1 MTRIWVVRH
10 GQSMLNAVERI
21 QGWSDA
27 PLTPTGR
34 EQSTTR
40 GLDFAAAGIRFDA
53 AFSGD
58 GMRHRETAA
67 GLLAA
72 AGSALT
78 AQPDPRWRELSFG
91 ALEGMHVRRFA
102 RLMEEHAEAER
113 PFIATLDAL
122 AAEDPL
128 AETPATVAVRA
139 LEALHDAAD
148 AGSEVLV
155 VTSGI
160 TIMSLLHTLGGALDA
175 RSGPANLSVS
185 TIRRHEDAWIVDRAA
200 DPDPIA
206 V

>member
-10 GQSMLNAVERI
+10 GQSMLNAAERV
-21 QGWSDA
+21 QGWADA
-27 PLTPTGR
+27 PLTPAGR
-34 EQSTTR
+34 EQAAVR
-40 GLDFAAAGIRFDA
+40 GLNFAAAGIRFDA

-72 AGSALT
+72 AGSGLT
-78 AQPDPRWRELSFG
+78 AHPDPRWRELSFG
-91 ALEGMHVRRFA
+91 AREGMHIRRFG
-102 RLMEEHAEAER
+102 RLVQEHADAEM
-113 PFIATLDAL
+113 PFLATLDAL

-128 AETPATVAVRA
+128 AESPAAVAARA
-139 LEALHDAAD
+139 LEALHDVAR

-160 TIMSLLHTLGGALDA
+160 TILSLLGALGAGPEA

-185 TIRRHEDAWIVDRAA
+185 TIRRHGDAWIVDRVA
-200 DPDPIA
+200 DPDPLA
-206 V
+206 P

>member
-27 PLTPTGR
+27 PLTQTGR

-72 AGSALT
+72 AGSTLT

-91 ALEGMHVRRFA
+91 ALEGMHVRRFS

-139 LEALHDAAD
+139 LDALHDAAD